1 MKFAKEFK
9 DYEILEMNCG
19 YKKERWGK
27 YILVRPDPQV
37 IWEDKL
43 TLDNVDAYYHRSDK
57 GGGYW
62 EYLKEIKD
70 SFIINYKDLK
80 FNVKLMGF
88 KHTGIFPEQSVNWEI
103 MTEKIKNS
111 KRKVKILN
119 LFGYTGCATVALL
132 KAGASVVHV
141 DSSSGVVALCKE
153 NVVLNN
159 LQDKDIR
166 YIVEDVRKFVQ
177 REIRRGNKYDGVLM
191 DPPSFGRGKSKEV
204 WDINKDLFNLV
215 KDATEI
221 LSDDPLFFII
231 NTYTTG
237 LSKTVLEDI
246 LNLTVNKKY
255 KGKVESYE
263 IGLLGKNNL
272 VLPCGETG
280 KWEKI

>member
-9 DYEILEMNCG
+9 DYEILEMSYG

-27 YILVRPDPQV
+27 YTLVRPDPQV

-70 SFIINYKDLK
+70 SFVINYKDLK

-191 DPPSFGRGKSKEV
+191 DPPSFGRGKNKEV

>member
-1 MKFAKEFK
+1 M
-9 DYEILEMNCG
+9 
-19 YKKERWGK
+19 
-27 YILVRPDPQV
+27 
-37 IWEDKL
+37 EDKL

-70 SFIINYKDLK
+70 SFVINYKDLK

-191 DPPSFGRGKSKEV
+191 DPPSIGKGKNKEV

>member
-9 DYEILEMNCG
+9 DYEILEMSYG

-27 YILVRPDPQV
+27 YTLVRPDPQV

-70 SFIINYKDLK
+70 SFVINYKDLK

-191 DPPSFGRGKSKEV
+191 DPPSFGRGKNKEV

-246 LNLTVNKKY
+246 KNI
-255 KGKVESYE
+255 KV
-263 IGLLGKNNL
+263 K
-272 VLPCGETG
+272 
-280 KWEKI
+280 